1 MHCALSDSLLVNL
14 KNTIWIL
21 IPSRGRKIK
30 KLLFSFSNIKMLV
43 NKDDSKTIRSGFVR
57 LRKLMKLADYG
68 IQIGSS

>member
-30 KLLFSFSNIKMLV
+30 KLLISLSNIKMIV
-43 NKDDSKTIRSGFVR
+43 NKDDSKTIRSGSVR
-57 LRKLMKLADYG
+57 
-68 IQIGSS
+68 